1 MKYGQYSFHFA
12 RNVTTRA
19 YFYGRNPMV
28 ALNSEGPIVKTTSN
42 SIKLRPNFTAFYDCI
57 NMIKS
62 HNENEYESYDEIT
75 IKNEYEKAL
84 SQRLRCESISDIES
98 NSNFVNIRN
107 ISVGAIEFGK
117 CIVEYVPGEN
127 NEENGFFNI
136 TLKQTKYIN
145 KHYFNETS
153 SQDHG
158 HLMALTCNP
167 PYQTYSS
174 QCSAK
179 VKQTRACGVTFAI
192 PFIIGRKSPWMNNQY
207 LYDGSTVLPNSVVIA
222 ISSSIA
228 FVLSLILAFIM
239 FQLLKIKQSKR

>member
-12 RNVTTRA
+12 RNVTARA
-19 YFYGRNPMV
+19 YFYGKEPV
-28 ALNSEGPIVKTTSN
+28 IALDSESPIVKTTSN

-57 NMIKS
+57 NMIKT
-62 HNENEYESYDEIT
+62 HELM
-75 IKNEYEKAL
+75 KNDSPDYKEAL
-84 SQRLRCESISDIES
+84 SQRLRCESVRDIES
-98 NSNFVNIRN
+98 NLNFVRLRN
-107 ISVGAIEFGK
+107 ISVGPSEFGK